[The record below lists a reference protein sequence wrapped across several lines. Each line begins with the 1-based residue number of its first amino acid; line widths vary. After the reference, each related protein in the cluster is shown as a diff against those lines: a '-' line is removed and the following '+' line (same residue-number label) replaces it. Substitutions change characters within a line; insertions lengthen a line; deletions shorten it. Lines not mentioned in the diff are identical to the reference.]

1 MATQTPEYITAEKP
15 AIELFQALE
24 YEYFDASKFDP
35 RESINDVILQDN
47 FLSAI
52 KKLNPWMN
60 ENNVSK
66 CYKKITSVLASS
78 LMEGN
83 QIVYKLITGNNSDF
97 SFKQLI
103 DGREQAKTPI
113 FIDFQNPENN
123 EFLIVN
129 QMKFKG
135 LERNSIPDIVV
146 FVNGLP
152 LGIIEAKS
160 SSATEASDKAIG
172 DLNYYQRNSEKLFYY
187 NQICAGIWKVGAKY
201 ASIGAKEIH
210 YSVFKSDDN
219 TELEEILKKVS
230 PNRILINQD
239 IMIYNMFKKD
249 RFLDVIRNFVI
260 FETVEGVTVK
270 KLPRYQQIR
279 AVNKAL
285 KKLVTDNNGGVV
297 WHTQGSGKSISMVYL
312 ATKLRREEFGFN
324 NPTIIVMTDRI
335 DLHTQITNTF
345 RACGFPNP
353 IPATSVKHLKCLLQ
367 DDYGKTIMTTI
378 QKFQNE
384 EIDEDGKRVV
394 KNIED
399 LEVFSEKENIFVL
412 VDEAHRSQ
420 YGFLAGFM
428 RHSIPNA
435 KFIAFTGTPI
445 DKDEKSTLR
454 EFYGDDYIDKYTI
467 KQSVD
472 DGATLPILYED
483 GLPDLYVDKSLLDKQ
498 FDIEFGDEDEK
509 MQGLLKDEASS
520 LKKYMLAKNR
530 LKQIA
535 SHIIEHYKNKIYPN
549 AQKAMLVCYN
559 REQAIAYKKL
569 FEELKNEGVHN
580 FNTRVV
586 MSFSPK
592 KDPQEFYDLAT
603 PEDKIKQAIEDF
615 KLPFGDE
622 NATDV
627 SGKKKF
633 NNDAIIIVS
642 DMLLTGYDAPIL
654 STLYLD
660 KMLKEHNLL
669 QAIARVNRTRSGKN
683 AGLIV
688 DYCGITEHLVEALK
702 IFSGELEPS
711 DVMQNMAEEMS
722 RLDLRHSQLVE
733 FFRHIKVDRNNQKQE
748 YIDKAVQYIE
758 PEDLR
763 DEFKELCKKFNKS
776 LDIVLPNPHA
786 LQYEYDFKLYNQ
798 IKAEARNLY
807 MDETLKVSAED
818 SKKLQNLID
827 EYLKANG
834 IQSLLD
840 EPVSIIDRE
849 AFEAEIRNTFSDK
862 SKELKIT
869 HRLKHTIKI
878 ELDKNPDFYRPLAE
892 RLEELVL
899 QRKQERITQLDFL
912 KELEAIQEKIT
923 NKSKEAKNLGFT
935 TEREFSVFKTL
946 ENKIDGDAKLITEIL
961 FKALDSDLNIV
972 DWQNKEQIQKEM
984 RKKIKETIR
993 GKVSTEKL
1001 NQIAISIVEQLK
1013 LNK

>member
-15 AIELFQALE
+15 AIELFQALG
-24 YEYFDASKFDP
+24 YEYFDASKVDP
-35 RESINDVILQDN
+35 RESISDVVLEDN

-60 ENNVSK
+60 DNNVNK
-66 CYKKITSVLASS
+66 CHKKITSVLSSS

-83 QIVYKLITGNNSDF
+83 QIVYKLITGNNSVF
-97 SFKQLI
+97 SVKQVI
-103 DGREQAKTPI
+103 NGIEQTKTPI

-135 LERNSIPDIVV
+135 IERNSIPDIVV

-210 YSVFKSDDN
+210 YQVYKTDDVEPIKE
-219 TELEEILKKVS
+219 TIQKFG
-230 PNRILINQD
+230 RHLINQD
-239 IMIYNMFKKD
+239 LMIYNLFRKD
-249 RFLDVIRNFVI
+249 RFLDIIKNFVL

-279 AVNKAL
+279 AVNKTL
-285 KKLVTDNNGGVV
+285 KKLITNNNGGVV

-312 ATKLRREEFGFN
+312 ATKLRREKFGFN

-335 DLHTQITNTF
+335 DLHTQITNIF
-345 RACGFPNP
+345 RACGFPNL
-353 IPATSVKHLKCLLQ
+353 IPATSVKHLKGLLQ

-378 QKFQNE
+378 QKFQND

-399 LEVFSEKENIFVL
+399 LEVLSEKENIFVL

-428 RHSIPNA
+428 RHSIPKA

-520 LKKYMLAKNR
+520 LKKFMLAKNR
-530 LKQIA
+530 LEHIA
-535 SHIIEHYKNKIYPN
+535 GHIIEHYKNKIYPN
-549 AQKAMLVCYN
+549 GQKAMLVCYN

-569 FEELKNEGVHN
+569 FEELKTKGVHN
-580 FNTRVV
+580 FGTRVV

-592 KDPQEFYDLAT
+592 KDPQEYYDYAT
-603 PEDKIKQAIEDF
+603 PEDKIKPAIEDF

-622 NATDV
+622 NITDV

-633 NNDAIIIVS
+633 NNDAIMIVS
-642 DMLLTGYDAPIL
+642 DMLLTGYDASIL
-654 STLYLD
+654 SVMYLD

-688 DYCGITEHLVEALK
+688 DYCGITEHLVDALK

-711 DVMQNMAEEMS
+711 EVMQNISEEVS
-722 RLDLRHSQLVE
+722 RLDLRHSQLVA
-733 FFRHIKVDRNNQKQE
+733 FFNYIKADRFEEKQA
-748 YIDKAVQYIE
+748 YIDKAVQYLE

-776 LDIVLPNPHA
+776 IDIVLPSPHA

-798 IKAEARNLY
+798 IKAEARNAY
-807 MDETLKVSAED
+807 MDETLKISED
-818 SKKLQNLID
+818 DSQKLQALID
-827 EYLKANG
+827 EHLKANG
-834 IQSLLD
+834 IQSLLG

-849 AFEAEIRNTFSDK
+849 AFEAEMRNTFSDK
-862 SKELKIT
+862 SKELKMT
-869 HRLKHTIKI
+869 YRLKHTIKI
-878 ELDKNPDFYRPLAE
+878 ELDKNPEFYKPLAE
-892 RLEELVL
+892 RLEELI
-899 QRKQERITQLDFL
+899 QKRKQERITQLDFL
-912 KELEAIQEKIT
+912 KEFEAIQNKIV
-923 NKSKEAKNLGFT
+923 NKSKEAESLGFK
-935 TEREFSVFKTL
+935 TEREFAVFKTL
-946 ENKIDGDAKLITEIL
+946 ENKINGDSKFITEIL
-961 FKALDSDLNIV
+961 FKALASELNIV

-993 GKVSTEKL
+993 EKVPPEKL
-1001 NQIAISIVEQLK
+1001 NEIAILIVDQLK

>member
-1 MATQTPEYITAEKP
+1 MTTQTPEYITAERP
-15 AIELFQALE
+15 AIELFQALG
-24 YEYFDASKFDP
+24 YEYFDASTFDP
-35 RESINDVILQDN
+35 RESISDVVLQDN

-60 ENNVSK
+60 DNNVSK

-97 SFKQLI
+97 SVKQVI
-103 DGREQAKTPI
+103 DGREQARTPI
-113 FIDFQNPENN
+113 FIDFQNSENN

-135 LERNSIPDIVV
+135 LERNSIPDLVV

-172 DLNYYQRNSEKLFYY
+172 DLNYYQKNSEKLFYY

-201 ASIGAKEIH
+201 ASIGAREIH
-210 YSVFKSDDN
+210 YSVFKSDD
-219 TELEEILKKVS
+219 TSDLEETLKKVS
-230 PNRILINQD
+230 PDRSLINQD
-239 IMIYNMFKKD
+239 IMLYNMFKKD
-249 RFLDVIRNFVI
+249 RFLDIIRNFVI

-279 AVNKAL
+279 AVNKTL
-285 KKLVTDNNGGVV
+285 KKLITENNGGVV

-335 DLHTQITNTF
+335 ELHSQITNTF

-353 IPATSVKHLKCLLQ
+353 IGATSVKHLKGLLQ
-367 DDYGKTIMTTI
+367 DDYGKTVMTTI
-378 QKFQNE
+378 QKFQND
-384 EIDEDGKRVV
+384 EIDEDGKRVT
-394 KNIED
+394 KNIEE
-399 LEVFSEKENIFVL
+399 LEILSEKENIFVL

-428 RHSIPNA
+428 RHSIPRA

-467 KQSVD
+467 KQAVE

-498 FDIEFGDEDEK
+498 FEILFGDEDEK

-530 LKQIA
+530 LEHIA
-535 SHIIEHYKNKIYPN
+535 GHIIEHYKNKIYPN
-549 AQKAMLVCYN
+549 GQKAMLVCYN

-569 FEELKNEGVHN
+569 FEELKNKGVHN
-580 FNTRVV
+580 FETRVV

-592 KDPQEFYDLAT
+592 KDPQEYYDYAT
-603 PEDKIKQAIEDF
+603 PEDKIKPAIEDF

-622 NATDV
+622 NITDI

-633 NNDAIIIVS
+633 NNDAIMIVS

-654 STLYLD
+654 SVMYLD

-688 DYCGITEHLVEALK
+688 DYCGITEQLVDALK

-711 DVMQNMAEEMS
+711 EVMQNISEEIS
-722 RLDLRHSQLVE
+722 RLDLRHNQLVA
-733 FFRHIKVDRNNQKQE
+733 FFNHIKNNRIEEKQA
-748 YIDKAVQYIE
+748 YIDKAVQYLE

-776 LDIVLPNPHA
+776 LDIVLPAPHA

-798 IKAEARNLY
+798 IKAEARNAY
-807 MDETLKVSAED
+807 MDETLKISADD
-818 SKKLQNLID
+818 SQKLQALID
-827 EYLKANG
+827 EHLKANG
-834 IQSLLD
+834 IQSLLG

-869 HRLKHTIKI
+869 HRLKHTIKV
-878 ELDKNPDFYRPLAE
+878 ELDKNPEFYRPLAE
-892 RLEELVL
+892 RLEELIL
-899 QRKQERITQLDFL
+899 QRKLERITQLDFL
-912 KELEAIQEKIT
+912 KELEAIQNKIL
-923 NKSKEAKNLGFT
+923 NKSKEVEDLGFK
-935 TEREFSVFKTL
+935 TEREFAVFKTL
-946 ENKIDGDAKLITEIL
+946 ENEINEDAKFITEIL
-961 FKALDSDLNIV
+961 FKALDGELNIV
-972 DWQNKEQIQKEM
+972 DWQSKEQIQKEM
-984 RKKIKETIR
+984 RKTIKDTIR
-993 GKVSTEKL
+993 GKIDTSKL
-1001 NQIAISIVEQLK
+1001 NSLAIAIVEQLK
-1013 LNK
+1013 LN